1 MMINATTDPGLSN
14 PDHMMKHTYVYK
26 EERLSSMICSWI
38 RQCLSR
44 AKFALNKN
52 HFAQCRDLNC
62 IFTELKKITKIII
75 IPKQFQKIFSYNY
88 YMNIKFCD
96 FFSFG
101 KNYFK
106 VNALR

>member
-26 EERLSSMICSWI
+26 EERLSSMICFWI

-52 HFAQCRDLNC
+52 HFAQCRNLNS
-62 IFTELKKITKIII
+62 IFTDLKKILIYPQTVSEGCSLLLHEYEI
-75 IPKQFQKIFSYNY
+75 
-88 YMNIKFCD
+88 
-96 FFSFG
+96 
-101 KNYFK
+101 
-106 VNALR
+106 L